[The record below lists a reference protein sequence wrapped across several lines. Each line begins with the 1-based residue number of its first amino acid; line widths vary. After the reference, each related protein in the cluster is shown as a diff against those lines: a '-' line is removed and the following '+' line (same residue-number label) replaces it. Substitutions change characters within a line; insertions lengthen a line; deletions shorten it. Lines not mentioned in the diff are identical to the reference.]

1 MMTIMDDDLPETVEK
16 CLKILEENMDI
27 LSNIEID
34 LNDEKEDE
42 LVPDM
47 KLHQLFD
54 MTEDVS
60 ESSKIKRAEFNL
72 ARRKVDYSL

>member
-1 MMTIMDDDLPETVEK
+1 MTNMDDDLPETVEK

-42 LVPDM
+42 IVPDM
-47 KLHQLFD
+47 QLHQLFD

-72 ARRKVDYSL
+72 ARRNVDYSL

>member
-1 MMTIMDDDLPETVEK
+1 MDDDLPETVEK

-42 LVPDM
+42 IVPDM
-47 KLHQLFD
+47 ELHQLFD
-54 MTEDVS
+54 MAEDVS
-60 ESSKIKRAEFNL
+60 ESSKIRRAEFNL

>member
-1 MMTIMDDDLPETVEK
+1 MSIMDDDLPETVEK

-42 LVPDM
+42 IVPDM
-47 KLHQLFD
+47 ELHQLFD

-72 ARRKVDYSL
+72 AQRQVEYSL

>member
-1 MMTIMDDDLPETVEK
+1 MTIMDDDLPETVEK

-42 LVPDM
+42 IVPDM
-47 KLHQLFD
+47 ELHQLFD

-72 ARRKVDYSL
+72 ARRNVDYSL

>member
-1 MMTIMDDDLPETVEK
+1 MIIMDDDLPETVEK

-42 LVPDM
+42 IVPDM
-47 KLHQLFD
+47 QLHQLFD

-72 ARRKVDYSL
+72 ARRNVDYSL

>member
-1 MMTIMDDDLPETVEK
+1 MDDDLPETVEK

-42 LVPDM
+42 IVPDM
-47 KLHQLFD
+47 ELHQLFD

-72 ARRKVDYSL
+72 ARRNVDYSL